1 MKSSRRSDLP
11 TAAVH
16 SLDHVGFD
24 VPDLEEARRFYS
36 TFGLDVKD
44 GTDPAGAP
52 RLEVS
57 THNDPRPWLF
67 IGKSGT
73 TKKKLTWI
81 SFGAYEEDLP
91 AIHAR
96 LEKLATKATA
106 PKTREPHA
114 MFYEGPH
121 GVVVEVRATPK
132 RTPRRAGRPG
142 DPSARE
148 PPRRAA
154 PFEVVAGE
162 AHAPLPC
169 ARLLPRPGR
178 DGRLLHRGARPA
190 GLRRLARHR
199 LSPRAARLRP
209 SHHRL
214 RQGPASGLHHVSW
227 SVPSFDDVGL
237 GKMQMAAQGYDR
249 GWGVGRH
256 VLGSNYFQYVRDPWG
271 SYSEYSFD
279 IDHIPLEHRLAG
291 EHAEPGRR
299 LLPLGVPTCR
309 PTSSP
314 TTKRRT
320 HLPERKPR

>member
-44 GTDPAGAP
+44 GTDPGGAP

-132 RTPRRAGRPG
+132 RTPDEPDAPVTRPRENRRGAPLRSRSWPVKPTRLSHALVFSPDLAETVAFYTEALGLRVSDDSPG
-142 DPSARE
+142 IV
-148 PPRRAA
+148 
-154 PFEVVAGE
+154 FL
-162 AHAPLPC
+162 HAPH
-169 ARLLPRPGR
+169 GS
-178 DGRLLHRGARPA
+178 D
-190 GLRRLARHR
+190 
-199 LSPRAARLRP
+199 
-209 SHHRL
+209 HHTIAFAK
-214 RQGPASGLHHVSW
+214 GPASGLHHVSW

-279 IDHIPLEHRLAG
+279 IDHIPSSIDWPASTQSPDDGFYLWG
-291 EHAEPGRR
+291 PD
-299 LLPLGVPTCR
+299 VPPDFITNYEA
-309 PTSSP
+309 PDAPSGT
-314 TTKRRT
+314 
-320 HLPERKPR
+320 